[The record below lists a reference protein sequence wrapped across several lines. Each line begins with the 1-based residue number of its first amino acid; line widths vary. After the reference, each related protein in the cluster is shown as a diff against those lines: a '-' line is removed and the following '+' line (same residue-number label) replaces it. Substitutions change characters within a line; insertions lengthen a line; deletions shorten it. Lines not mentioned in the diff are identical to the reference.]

1 MQQHGQL
8 ETDAFQYSAMKRC
21 SMCMQNQSVD
31 QFHKNCGSSDGLRT
45 NCKSCHAEYRL
56 KKRRGDK
63 DEGGEDGDTDKT
75 ENDGMTENDDKTE
88 NDSKT
93 EDSLYFLSYDFDTEC
108 IKIGRSS
115 NVQQRIKDLEASQNF
130 RIQLW
135 AEFPGLGHLESTM
148 HTHLQCYRSTRGRGR
163 EWFKTSFGH
172 AMSVLTMLLNSPNH
186 ELCQTS
192 S

>member
-1 MQQHGQL
+1 MDNIPRACSGTVWGENRAVDHATPTRPYSLKILNSISILRIRTTMQQHGQL

-56 KKRRGDK
+56 RKRRGDK

-88 NDSKT
+88 NDGKT
-93 EDSLYFLSYDFDTEC
+93 EDSLYFLIYDFDYEC
-108 IKIGRSS
+108 I
-115 NVQQRIKDLEASQNF
+115 
-130 RIQLW
+130 
-135 AEFPGLGHLESTM
+135 
-148 HTHLQCYRSTRGRGR
+148 
-163 EWFKTSFGH
+163 
-172 AMSVLTMLLNSPNH
+172 
-186 ELCQTS
+186 
-192 S
+192 